1 MKPYGRVVAYLA
13 LIALGTFGLGDVR
26 AQNEALGIVR
36 LTPDEIQWGASQT
49 SSRGLPTVVLAGD
62 PKKAKLYTVR
72 IKIPADFKAE
82 PHWHAEDRM
91 VTIISG
97 TLYYG
102 YGDTFDETQL
112 KALPAGSFFT
122 EPAKQPHFAWAKSGD
137 VIVQVTAVG
146 PTGTTLLESSRGHR

>member
-62 PKKAKLYTVR
+62 PKKAKLYTVMSVR
-72 IKIPADFKAE
+72 AMNTV
-82 PHWHAEDRM
+82 RS
-91 VTIISG
+91 SG
-97 TLYYG
+97 
-102 YGDTFDETQL
+102 
-112 KALPAGSFFT
+112 GS
-122 EPAKQPHFAWAKSGD
+122 
-137 VIVQVTAVG
+137 
-146 PTGTTLLESSRGHR
+146 SSP